1 MPEPPILEVEGL
13 ATLLGGERRFLRA
26 PRPPV
31 RAVDGVSLAVRRG
44 EILGVVGESGCG
56 KSTLGRTVLGIQRE
70 SAGSIRLDGQEIR
83 TGDVSTSYT
92 SRGRWSRC
100 ETRMSKWNSG

>member
-1 MPEPPILEVEGL
+1 MSETPILEVEGL
-13 ATLLGGERRFLRA
+13 ATLLGGERHLLRA

-31 RAVDGVSLAVRRG
+31 RAVDGVSFAVERG

-70 SAGSIRLDGQEIR
+70 TAGAIRLDGAV
-83 TGDVSTSYT
+83 VSGLAPREARRRRRAIQYVH
-92 SRGRWSRC
+92 
-100 ETRMSKWNSG
+100 